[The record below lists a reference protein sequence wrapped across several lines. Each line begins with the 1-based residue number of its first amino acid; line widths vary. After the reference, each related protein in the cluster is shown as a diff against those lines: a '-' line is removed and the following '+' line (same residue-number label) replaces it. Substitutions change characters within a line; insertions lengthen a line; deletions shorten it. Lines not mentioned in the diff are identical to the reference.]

1 MRGEIENAG
10 FRIIAIRGSSVPIR
24 LIIGWVPD
32 LLLRIGERVLTW
44 ITRIWRG
51 LFAYQIILVAVP
63 K

>member
-1 MRGEIENAG
+1 MSGDDWANAMTRTMLG
-10 FRIIAIRGSSVPIR
+10 VLKDCGATIYGVA
-24 LIIGWVPD
+24 D
-32 LLLRIGERVLTW
+32 EDRIGERVLTW

>member
-1 MRGEIENAG
+1 M
-10 FRIIAIRGSSVPIR
+10 
-24 LIIGWVPD
+24 PD
-32 LLLRIGERVLTW
+32 WLLRLGERVLTG